1 MIAPIAVGL
10 GKLRLKNGSK
20 SSLDLAS
27 DISELRYRRLF
38 ETAQDGILILDG
50 VDGRIIDAN
59 PFLLDL
65 LGYPFQSILGLQLW
79 EIGLFED
86 IAANKAA
93 FTRLQKEEYIRYE
106 NHPLRTKTGKI
117 VAVEFVSN
125 VYFVGR
131 ERVIQC
137 NIRDISE
144 RAAMQT
150 AFDQRFAALEIA
162 GKAKDDVIAIL
173 SHELRTPLNAIS
185 AMIDVVE
192 LGEDLANKLSPG
204 ETQPHF
210 SKDAVA
216 LIRRNVQALARLIDD
231 LLDLSRLA
239 KGTVELKLE
248 SVDVHQVIGFVI
260 KNLESRRLT
269 VGIELILRLEAQP
282 SQIHVDALKLEQVLS
297 NLVGNA
303 LKFTPAGG
311 KVSILTRNERTG
323 DLVIEVSDNGIG
335 IAGDSL
341 TRILAPFE
349 QGDASIHPRYG
360 GLGLGLSIANT
371 LTSALG
377 GTLGVE
383 SDGPGRGSKFT
394 VTFAEGDSSSAKDRV
409 QNTTHRDPGSHSHG
423 HLSLSLS
430 PERPY
435 QVLF

>member
-1 MIAPIAVGL
+1 MIAPTIGVL
-10 GKLRLKNGSK
+10 GNLRLKNGSK
-20 SSLDLAS
+20 CSLELEPHV
-27 DISELRYRRLF
+27 SELRYRRLF

-65 LGYPFQSILGLQLW
+65 LDYPFTSIIGLELW

-93 FTRLQKEEYIRYE
+93 FTKLQTEEYIRYE
-106 NHPLRTKTGKI
+106 NHPLRTKSGRV

-137 NIRDISE
+137 NIRDIRE
-144 RAAMQT
+144 RAAIQT
-150 AFDQRFAALEIA
+150 VSDQRFVALEIA

-185 AMIDVVE
+185 AMIEVIE
-192 LGEDLANKLSPG
+192 LGEDLVKELAAG
-204 ETQPHF
+204 EKRAHF

-216 LIRRNVQALARLIDD
+216 LIRRNVQALSRLIDD
-231 LLDLSRLA
+231 LLDLSHLA
-239 KGTVELKLE
+239 KGIVELNLE
-248 SVDVHQVIGFVI
+248 SVDAHEVIGFVI

-269 VGIELILRLEAQP
+269 AGIELILRLEAQP
-282 SQIHVDALKLEQVLS
+282 SHIHVDALKFEQVLS

-303 LKFTPAGG
+303 LKFTPTGG
-311 KVSILTRNERTG
+311 KVSILTRNEPIG

-341 TRILAPFE
+341 TRILSPFE
-349 QGDASIHPRYG
+349 QGDPSIHPRYG

-377 GTLGVE
+377 GTLEVE
-383 SDGPGRGSKFT
+383 SDGPGRGSRFK
-394 VTFAEGDSSSAKDRV
+394 VTLAARDSGSATESVQDTIQPYVPVMEPKSSLR
-409 QNTTHRDPGSHSHG
+409 T
-423 HLSLSLS
+423 
-430 PERPY
+430 
-435 QVLF
+435 